1 MKYGEVIK
9 DVRVKKGFTQEEF
22 VTKLNISQAYLSLI
36 ESNKK
41 DPTPKLLQS
50 ISELTEIPL
59 YYFMFK
65 ALEVKKDVKK
75 EKRKNYKDFEP
86 VLSSMIEKFFID

>member
-9 DVRVKKGFTQEEF
+9 EIRKKKGFTQFEF
-22 VTKLNISQAYLSLI
+22 ASKLSISQAYLSLI

-41 DPTPKLLQS
+41 APTQKLLEE
-50 ISELTEIPL
+50 ISCLTEIPL

-65 ALEVKKDVKK
+65 ALEVNKDVKK
-75 EKRKNYKDFEP
+75 EKRKNYSEFEP

>member
-9 DVRVKKGFTQEEF
+9 NIRLKKGFTQEDF
-22 VTKLNISQAYLSLI
+22 VDKLNISQTYLSLI

-41 DPTPKLLQS
+41 QPTVQILER
-50 ISELTEIPL
+50 ISALTEIPL

-65 ALEVKKDVKK
+65 ALEIKKDVKK
-75 EKRKNYKDFEP
+75 NKRKNYQEFEP